1 MARKKSRTREARQR
15 RQKQRRKNQRMI
27 LLLGIVI
34 VAVVAIAM
42 VVVSNQP
49 VEAFIPGELQARYEG
64 LSRSLSPD
72 GYPQLG
78 DQDAPVTV
86 EEFAS
91 FACPGCEVLHDES
104 FDAMLER
111 IRSGQILFTYVPM
124 QTGSIP
130 NALGAAKAALC
141 AGRQG
146 MFWEAHDVLFDWQTR
161 YANTA
166 YSQNRLLAGVAA
178 LGLSESGFTNCFH
191 SATINETLA
200 QAMTEDVTGT
210 PTLRINGV
218 TLEAQTAGSIPST
231 AEILQAIDDATP
243 NDWGMPSEP
252 ETFEEEMGETSEEAS
267 QAEADPASDTVSES
281 EEDASPAADEKST
294 GVPEPTLESDQT
306 ADEAQNDADE
316 PEAVQEAENAEPA
329 SPEPEDDAPAESEQ
343 TPDASAESSG

>member
-15 RQKQRRKNQRMI
+15 RQKQRRKNQRTI

-78 DQDAPVTV
+78 DLDAPVTV
-86 EEFAS
+86 EEFSS

-141 AGRQG
+141 AGQQG

-218 TLEAQTAGSIPST
+218 TLEAQAAGSIPST

-243 NDWGMPSEP
+243 NDWGKPSEP
-252 ETFEEEMGETSEEAS
+252 ETLEEETGEKSEEAS

-294 GVPEPTLESDQT
+294 GAPEPTLESDQT
-306 ADEAQNDADE
+306 AGEAEDDAGE

-329 SPEPEDDAPAESEQ
+329 SPEDDAPAESEQ
-343 TPDASAESSG
+343 TPDATEESSG